1 MAKKKDER
9 EPEVEVTTAPAK
21 KETFAMAWF
30 RDHAVNNATD
40 LKTICELTAR
50 SVYEQF
56 RLAVRSDNTETF
68 AVIFYATFLSILE
81 FIRSKEK
88 TFKNF
93 TMEVMNSVNIGYTNS
108 SDVETE
114 KMGNFMPIM
123 EYIGVNKGIV
133 NDRDD
138 VDDSYT
144 SQSLMRW
151 TEQNAKKTIDYYKE
165 IQEKARKLL
174 QNEYHITL
182 RTSEA
187 VIPIFCIFMDNVAN
201 YLKQKYREA
210 DGTDV
215 SEISINVFSLFDA
228 YYSYDDENDKEVVE
242 FSPNIM
248 MKLALKDDSAAGH
261 S

>member
-40 LKTICELTAR
+40 LKIICELTAR

-165 IQEKARKLL
+165 FQERSYTTPSGLL
-174 QNEYHITL
+174 K
-182 RTSEA
+182 R
-187 VIPIFCIFMDNVAN
+187 
-201 YLKQKYREA
+201 
-210 DGTDV
+210 
-215 SEISINVFSLFDA
+215 
-228 YYSYDDENDKEVVE
+228 
-242 FSPNIM
+242 
-248 MKLALKDDSAAGH
+248 
-261 S
+261 